1 MRISKRLV
9 DQGDRDTAWLKRK
22 QKSSNKRKSTS
33 LNRKLREKLDA
44 GQMVSSII
52 KDVTRQAED
61 RTLKDKDV
69 RAEYLR
75 INSLRKQSNP
85 RLFDKELARG
95 LNHINQEITIENT
108 DGIIEKNGV
117 KTFKGS
123 GCNAFA
129 LFELD
134 RKLNLAVSKKELNAV
149 FIKEDRHTMCKI
161 GGQYHG

>member
-1 MRISKRLV
+1 MRISKKLV
-9 DQGDRDTAWLKRK
+9 DQGDRDTAWLNRK
-22 QKSSNKRKSTS
+22 EKAFNKKKSSN

-52 KDVTRQAED
+52 RDVTRQAED
-61 RTLKDKDV
+61 RTLKNKHV

-75 INSLRKQSNP
+75 VAKLRKQSNP
-85 RLFDKELARG
+85 RLFDKELERG
-95 LNHINQEITIENT
+95 LNHINHEISIENEG
-108 DGIIEKNGV
+108 GIIEKDGV

-134 RKLNLAVSKKELNAV
+134 RKLDLTVSKSELNAN
-149 FIKEDRHTMCKI
+149 FIKQDRHTMCKI
-161 GGQYHG
+161 GGQYHE

>member
-1 MRISKRLV
+1 MRISKKLV

-33 LNRKLREKLDA
+33 LNRKLKEKLDA
-44 GQMVSSII
+44 GQIVSSII
-52 KDVTRQAED
+52 RDVTRQAED
-61 RTLKDKDV
+61 RTLKDSHV

-75 INSLRKQSNP
+75 IKGLRKQSNP
-85 RLFDKELARG
+85 RLFDQEMARG
-95 LNHINQEITIENT
+95 LNHINKEITIENT
-108 DGIIEKNGV
+108 DGIIEKNGKRV
-117 KTFKGS
+117 FKGS

-134 RKLNLAVSKKELNAV
+134 RKLSLTVSEKELNAN